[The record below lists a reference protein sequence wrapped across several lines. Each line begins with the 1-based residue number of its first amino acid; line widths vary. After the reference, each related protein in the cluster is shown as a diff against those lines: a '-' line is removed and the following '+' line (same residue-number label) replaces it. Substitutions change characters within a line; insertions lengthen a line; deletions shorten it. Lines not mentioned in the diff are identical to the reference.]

1 MGCLHLKKKELEFL
15 EALWIT
21 RPKKQRHNSE
31 KLSER
36 FGKSFFKVKR
46 KEKFMTK
53 VQPVNTTP
61 PQLGWCHHTK
71 SISTGK
77 SVQCNQET
85 QQQHLQLDGV
95 TIHTAYLLAN
105 QYSATSRQ
113 NNTTST
119 WMVSNYT
126 HHIYWQLSTVQPAV
140 QPADITPPPT
150 LWWWHH
156 TQTISTGKAIQ
167 CNQQTQ
173 QHHLNLDSV
182 TKHTSYQLATQYTA
196 TRRHNSTISTWMVS
210 TYTQHINWRLSTVKS
225 ADISTP
231 PPRGL
236 CQHK

>member
-1 MGCLHLKKKELEFL
+1 MFTPEEKGTRILRSTVNYSSKETASQLRKIERTIWKK
-15 EALWIT
+15 
-21 RPKKQRHNSE
+21 
-31 KLSER
+31 
-36 FGKSFFKVKR
+36 FFEVKR

-140 QPADITPPPT
+140 QPTDITTPPT
-150 LWWWHH
+150 L
-156 TQTISTGKAIQ
+156 
-167 CNQQTQ
+167 
-173 QHHLNLDSV
+173 
-182 TKHTSYQLATQYTA
+182 
-196 TRRHNSTISTWMVS
+196 
-210 TYTQHINWRLSTVKS
+210 
-225 ADISTP
+225 
-231 PPRGL
+231 
-236 CQHK
+236 